1 MKVTIHKKIL
11 VLIGCFYLFS
21 CEEMQQERYSSIS
34 ECKTKEMQKCPDSR
48 CAYEARKMCDEVLN
62 KMYDTEF
69 LTERAERCKE
79 DRKKVELGELPSWY
93 IGTGKYKC
101 EK

>member
-1 MKVTIHKKIL
+1 MKVSIHEKII

-34 ECKTKEMQKCPDSR
+34 ECKTKEMQKCPNST
-48 CAYEARKMCDEVLN
+48 CAREARKMCDEVLN

-69 LTERAERCKE
+69 LKERAEVCKKT
-79 DRKKVELGELPSWY
+79 RKEVELGEISSWIERSKY
-93 IGTGKYKC
+93 NCGK
-101 EK
+101 

>member
-1 MKVTIHKKIL
+1 MKII

-34 ECKTKEMQKCPDSR
+34 ECKTKEMQKCPNST
-48 CAYEARKMCDEVLN
+48 CASEARKMCDEVLN

-69 LTERAERCKE
+69 LTERAEMCKNPKE
-79 DRKKVELGELPSWY
+79 IELGKLPSWFIEISKY
-93 IGTGKYKC
+93 NCGK
-101 EK
+101 

>member
-1 MKVTIHKKIL
+1 MKKII

-34 ECKTKEMQKCPDSR
+34 ECKTKEMQKCPTSN
-48 CAYEARKMCDEVLN
+48 CAREARKMCDEVLN

-69 LTERAERCKE
+69 LTERAEKCKKI
-79 DRKKVELGELPSWY
+79 RKEVELGESPSWR
-93 IGTGKYKC
+93 IGLHNCGK
-101 EK
+101 